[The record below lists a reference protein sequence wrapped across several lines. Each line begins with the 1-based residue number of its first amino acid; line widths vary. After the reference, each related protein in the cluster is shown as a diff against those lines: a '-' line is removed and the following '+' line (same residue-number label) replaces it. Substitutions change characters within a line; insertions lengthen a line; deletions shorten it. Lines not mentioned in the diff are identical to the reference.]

1 MDMAGTTLRL
11 KNKEERILILAVD
24 IDNDLYQKTKIS
36 GPLLGKVQNLN
47 GATQL
52 ALADPEDTDANT
64 MFEAVKLYDQLIEDG
79 YLANVATVTGS
90 EKEGYNADMEIS
102 RQLEL
107 VLEQYKADSCV
118 FVSDGASDERVI
130 PIIQSRIKIS
140 SVKVVTIK
148 QAKGLENTYFTILEK
163 LKEPHYAR
171 IVFGLPAVLILLFA
185 VSYILGAGW
194 EPPAAL
200 IGLYL
205 LIKGFGLEEGFIN
218 SFRGFGF
225 SIDRM
230 SFVFYMAAIIFV
242 IAALFIAYG
251 SYQSALQSSGSS
263 VGSYAYA
270 IEGFLILVPLILL
283 LYLVGRIT
291 DSRDSR
297 YVFRNLKYGA
307 YIGSAIIFWVL
318 ALSFVAWIIGQI
330 YFSQLI
336 DFTVVAIVIGV
347 GISGIANMLR
357 RRTLQQ
363 KRLKDKMV
371 VNELGAL
378 IGKVAGL
385 NIKTGRF
392 TVNTSFGNPVS
403 YSVDRII
410 DISDKVV
417 IK

>member
-1 MDMAGTTLRL
+1 MAGTTLRL
-11 KNKEERILILAVD
+11 KSKEERILILAVD

-79 YLANVATVTGS
+79 YLANVATITGS

-118 FVSDGASDERVI
+118 FVSDGASDERVL
-130 PIIQSRIKIS
+130 PIVQSRIKIN
-140 SVKVVTIK
+140 SVRVVTVK

-205 LIKGFGLEEGFIN
+205 LIKGFGFEEGFIN

-225 SIDRM
+225 SMDRM
-230 SFVFYMAAIIFV
+230 SFVFYLASVIFV
-242 IAALFIAYG
+242 VAALFIANG
-251 SYQSALQSSGSS
+251 SYISAYQSSGDRI
-263 VGSYAYA
+263 GAYAYA

-283 LYLVGRIT
+283 LYLVGRML
-291 DSRDSR
+291 DVRGSR
-297 YVFRNLKYGA
+297 YVFRNFKYGI
-307 YIGSAIIFWVL
+307 YVGSSVIFWVL
-318 ALSFVAWIIGQI
+318 AFAFVAWIVGQI
-330 YFSQLI
+330 YFSQFLE
-336 DFTVVAIVIGV
+336 FTLVAIAIGIVI
-347 GISGIANMLR
+347 STLASFLR
-357 RRTLQQ
+357 RRTMQQ
-363 KRLKDKMV
+363 KRLKNKMV

-385 NIKTGRF
+385 NAKTGRF